1 MTTVPHDHVYA
12 LGQSALVM
20 AHGEIGLVY
29 RLPKYLRHLQQTYAG
44 KKGLH
49 VLELGSGAGE
59 IYTLLCQDWPDFVGT
74 WTCSDVSWHG
84 TRQEQQR
91 GATRTLQMDA
101 SRLSFPNNSFDLVV
115 SLDVMHHVGDPE
127 LMAQEMLRV
136 TRRYF
141 FLAEANGF
149 SPLRK
154 LGEKNALARR
164 FEERSYTPQRYLSF
178 FGPNPISN
186 VRMLP
191 SFVFVPPRT
200 AHALIPAVTA
210 INERLERVPGLRW
223 MGTAVILS
231 GEKYG

>member
-1 MTTVPHDHVYA
+1 
-12 LGQSALVM
+12 
-20 AHGEIGLVY
+20 
-29 RLPKYLRHLQQTYAG
+29 
-44 KKGLH
+44 
-49 VLELGSGAGE
+49 
-59 IYTLLCQDWPDFVGT
+59 
-74 WTCSDVSWHG
+74 
-84 TRQEQQR
+84 
-91 GATRTLQMDA
+91 MDA
-101 SRLSFPNNSFDLVV
+101 SRLSFPNNPFDLVV
-115 SLDVMHHVGDPE
+115 SLDGMHHVGDPE

-164 FEERSYTPQRYLSF
+164 FEEHSYTPQQYLSF
-178 FGPNPISN
+178 FGPNSISN
-186 VRMLP
+186 VRMEP

-223 MGTAVILS
+223 MGTAVILW
-231 GEKYG
+231 GEKDG

>member
-1 MTTVPHDHVYA
+1 MTTVPHDRVYA

-29 RLPKYLRHLQQTYAG
+29 RLPKYLRHLQRTYTG
-44 KKGLH
+44 KKELH
-49 VLELGSGAGE
+49 VVELSGAGE
-59 IYTLLCQDWPDFVGT
+59 IYTLLCQDWPNFVGT

-84 TRQEQQR
+84 ARQEQQR
-91 GATRTLQMDA
+91 GAARTLQMDA
-101 SRLSFPNNSFDLVV
+101 SRLSFPTNSFDLVV

-127 LMAQEMLRV
+127 LMTQEMLCV

-154 LGEKNALARR
+154 LGEKNALVRR
-164 FEERSYTPQRYLSF
+164 FEERSYMPQQYLPF
-178 FGPNPISN
+178 FGANHLRN
-186 VRMLP
+186 VRVQP
-191 SFVFVPPRT
+191 SFVFVPPKT
-200 AHALIPAVTA
+200 AHTLIPVVTA
-210 INERLERVPGLRW
+210 INEQLERVPGLRW

-231 GEKYG
+231 GEKCR